1 MAEKGLIEKNTMSA
15 IADAIRTKLESS
27 DLMLPSEMP
36 TLIGTIKGDP
46 TLQSKTVTPSESAQS
61 VTADDGYDGLD
72 AVTVNAIPG
81 EYVKPTATKGA
92 TTYTPKTTAQKI
104 AAGTYCSGAQT
115 IAGDANLV
123 AANILSGKSIFGV
136 AGSAVQ
142 GAKVETGSFSVTSNT
157 SSKSITHGL
166 GTTPNFAMIIK
177 SDTTQTSSSNNYQTV
192 MAASRDGKNSPA
204 VTSATGFH
212 TGNGRIYG
220 ALTQVITWDSS
231 QVTFKAS
238 AGSGYGTA
246 YLYGT
251 YKYLIAVL

>member
-1 MAEKGLIEKNTMSA
+1 MAVNKVEYAGN
-15 IADAIRTKLESS
+15 
-27 DLMLPSEMP
+27 
-36 TLIGTIKGDP
+36 TLIDLTADTVTAETLAQGVTAHAANGEPITGTLVPVADP
-46 TLQSKTVTPSESAQS
+46 TLQSKTVTPAKAAQTVKPDS
-61 VTADDGYDGLD
+61 GYDGLSS
-72 AVTVNAIPG
+72 VTVN
-81 EYVKPTATKGA
+81 
-92 TTYTPKTTAQKI
+92 
-104 AAGTYCSGAQT
+104 
-115 IAGDANLV
+115 GDSNLV
-123 AANILSGKSIFGV
+123 AANILSGKTIFGV

-142 GAKVETGSFSVTSNT
+142 GAKVVTGSFSVTGNT

-204 VTSATGFH
+204 MTSATGFH

-220 ALTQVITWDSS
+220 ALTQGITWDSS